1 MKKKTFN
8 LLFLVFLFVATI
20 LIVRRHYDSEA
31 PRYHVLTGYNHTY
44 YKISYEHTQPLDS
57 AIKATFKAYY
67 HALNPFDST
76 SVTSMV
82 NRNKDLVVDSVFAR
96 AFGIAMQVAE
106 ETGGM
111 FDITCAP
118 YINLWGFG
126 FEKPDAVSQSAIDS
140 IRQFTGMDMFEL
152 HHDSTGYAIIKKDP
166 RAKLNFNAV
175 AQGYSCD
182 YFAERMERLGITDY
196 MIEIGGEIFCKG
208 VNAKGGKWRIGIDK
222 PIDGNLV
229 PGEYLQSVLEV
240 SGKGVVTSG
249 NYRKFYIEDGKKYSH
264 TIDPVTGMPVRH
276 NLLSATVIAE
286 NAMLA
291 DAYATYFMVLGV
303 EKSKDVLKKTPGIE
317 AMLIYGD
324 NENMEVY
331 MTDGF
336 RNAASDGSKTL
347 SEGAKRQNDA
357 R

>member
-1 MKKKTFN
+1 MKKALTIISAPLL
-8 LLFLVFLFVATI
+8 LLFLGCSSHRTGYVTSDGFGQGSTYHIVYKIEGDSAQATREKVES
-20 LIVRRHYDSEA
+20 LIPVWFEQINKSVSGYDSC
-31 PRYHVLTGYNHTY
+31 
-44 YKISYEHTQPLDS
+44 S
-57 AIKATFKAYY
+57 AI
-67 HALNPFDST
+67 SRI
-76 SVTSMV
+76 
-82 NRNKDLVVDSVFAR
+82 NRNETVVPDSIFIDIFNFAKEFY
-96 AFGIAMQVAE
+96 A
-106 ETGGM
+106 TSGGM
-111 FDITCAP
+111 LDAASAPLFD
-118 YINLWGFG
+118 LWGFG
-126 FEKPDAVSQSAIDS
+126 FTERDTVTSAGIDS

-182 YFAERMERLGITDY
+182 YFAERMERLGITEY

-347 SEGAKRQNDA
+347 SEGAKRQK
-357 R
+357 